1 VLLAVAVTYTLS
13 SSFLQ
18 VVKTNKKHREKKM
31 VFLILNEN
39 GIFIMLISKK
49 INVVNIL
56 NLG

>member
-1 VLLAVAVTYTLS
+1 LS

-31 VFLILNEN
+31 AFLILSEN
-39 GIFIMLISKK
+39 GIFIVLIVKHL
-49 INVVNIL
+49 NVVNIL